1 MKSCIH
7 YSYLYSYSLPRYFSR
22 NVSCYCSFF
31 TFFVCNCFF
40 PQVYLHIYICIYLS
54 IYIYNLIE
62 IIQNLQISY
71 LKFHPINYDFQAILK
86 LSHNSNTLVL
96 DKIWHVTTATNCQLN
111 FFLIIRWDCFIIKE
125 VKLAFMAA
133 FRNELGPFVNE
144 IDRWC

>member
-1 MKSCIH
+1 MYHVTALFLPFLSAIVFF
-7 YSYLYSYSLPRYFSR
+7 PRYISISIS
-22 NVSCYCSFF
+22 VSIYPS
-31 TFFVCNCFF
+31 
-40 PQVYLHIYICIYLS
+40 VYIYIY

>member
-1 MKSCIH
+1 MYHVTALFLPFLSAIVFF
-7 YSYLYSYSLPRYFSR
+7 PRYISI
-22 NVSCYCSFF
+22 SISISIYPS
-31 TFFVCNCFF
+31 
-40 PQVYLHIYICIYLS
+40 VYIYIY